1 MARAGD
7 REGSGPT
14 QRLIQPRRMPGP
26 LRSVAATAAF
36 NRGAAA
42 GEPGTATP
50 GQATAGPALH
60 PEHSATWAVHDS
72 CPPAIGGNKKATVSS
87 GLVHFAWWAIQG
99 SNL

>member
-1 MARAGD
+1 MALAGD
-7 REGSGPT
+7 TQGSGPT

-72 CPPAIGGNKKATVSS
+72 CPPPLAATKKPLFPVA
-87 GLVHFAWWAIQG
+87 
-99 SNL
+99 